1 MFEVLKMTWNLTI
14 RSSPENTDSVMGVF
28 VIFVCCMP
36 VKHQFLIEKVIYMV
50 SAK

>member
-1 MFEVLKMTWNLTI
+1 
-14 RSSPENTDSVMGVF
+14 
-28 VIFVCCMP
+28 MP